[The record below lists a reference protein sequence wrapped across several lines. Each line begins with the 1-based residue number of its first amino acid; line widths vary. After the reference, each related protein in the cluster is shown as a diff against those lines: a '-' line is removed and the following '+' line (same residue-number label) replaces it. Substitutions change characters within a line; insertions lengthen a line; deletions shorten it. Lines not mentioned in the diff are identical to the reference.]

1 MTSTLNKIAAAVSNG
16 REYQAKAEVVPM
28 VAARYPMLAKYL
40 RDARDAYLTGATLAG
55 LPTGH
60 ELPEI
65 KELGRI
71 ARAWLDYLTDTSI
84 VATAIAAGFPAHLTP
99 MVSVSSLRA
108 WLTTP
113 AYGDNNPR
121 FTHILDTAR
130 TRYADAYPDLAGC
143 ADCGA
148 QESEDCHPF
157 CSTQQPDDAPIIG
170 ELVRA
175 DDLPDSWRFANVVQL
190 ESLARHRAR
199 MNTLHVL
206 EITSGKT
213 NAPTAT
219 DFVDTMR
226 RL

>member
-113 AYGDNNPR
+113 
-121 FTHILDTAR
+121 
-130 TRYADAYPDLAGC
+130 
-143 ADCGA
+143 
-148 QESEDCHPF
+148 
-157 CSTQQPDDAPIIG
+157 
-170 ELVRA
+170 
-175 DDLPDSWRFANVVQL
+175 
-190 ESLARHRAR
+190 
-199 MNTLHVL
+199 
-206 EITSGKT
+206 
-213 NAPTAT
+213 PTAT
-219 DFVDTMR
+219 TTPASPTSSTPPAPATPTPTPTWLAARTAEPR
-226 RL
+226 RARTATPSALHSSPTTRPSSANSSAPTTCPTPGGSPTSSSWRAWPATGRA